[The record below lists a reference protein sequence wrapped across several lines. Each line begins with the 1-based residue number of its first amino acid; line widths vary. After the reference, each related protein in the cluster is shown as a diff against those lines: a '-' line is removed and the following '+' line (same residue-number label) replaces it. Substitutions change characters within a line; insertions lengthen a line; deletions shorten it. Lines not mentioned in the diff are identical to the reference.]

1 MVFSGL
7 TFLLLFLPAVLLVYF
22 IVPKRFKNAV
32 LFLFSLLFYAW
43 GEPVYVVLMLFST
56 VLDFSCGKVVDR
68 YRGTPK
74 AKIGLLV
81 SVFVNLGLLC
91 LFKYTDF
98 FITTINS
105 ITGTAIPLLNLP
117 LPIGISFYT
126 FQTMSYTIDVYR
138 GDAKVQ
144 NNIISFGAYVSL
156 FPQLIAG
163 PIVRYQT
170 IADQINDRTHSFDK
184 FGDGVKRF
192 AVGLAKKVL
201 LANNID
207 LLWSAVSKTDISQL
221 SVVSAWLGAIAFA
234 FQIYFDFSGYSDMAI
249 GLGKIFGFDFLENF
263 NYPYISKSVTEFW
276 RRWHISMGTWFRDYV
291 YIPLGGNRKRFAVQ
305 IRNIAVVWLLTGF
318 WHGASWNYVLWGV
331 FYGILLIIE
340 KLFLLKYL
348 NKAPSFIGHIYAVI
362 CILIGWVFFAFEDI
376 SQGLDY
382 LKVMF
387 GGASAFVTN
396 ETMYQMISYLPL
408 LLICLVASTPVGKI
422 LYGKLKKLKNS
433 TLTSL
438 VSISGM
444 LAVTVLSTAYLI
456 SGSYNPFLYFRF

>member
-22 IVPKRFKNAV
+22 VAPKRFKNAV

-56 VLDFSCGKVVDR
+56 VLDFSCGKAVDR
-68 YRGTPK
+68 FRGTPK

-81 SVFVNLGLLC
+81 SVITNLGLLC

-170 IADQINDRTHSFDK
+170 IADQINERTHSFDK

-192 AVGLAKKVL
+192 TAGLAKKVL
-201 LANNID
+201 LANNIG
-207 LLWSAVSKTDISQL
+207 LLWSAISKTDISQL

-291 YIPLGGNRKRFAVQ
+291 YISLGGNRKGFAVQ

-348 NKAPSFIGHIYAVI
+348 NKAPSFIGHIYAII

-376 SQGLDY
+376 SQGINY
-382 LKVMF
+382 LKIMF

-396 ETMYQMISYLPL
+396 ETLYQLISYLPL
-408 LLICLVASTPVGKI
+408 LLICTVASTPVGKI
-422 LYGKLKKLKNS
+422 LYSKLKELKNNK
-433 TLTSL
+433 LTSL

>member
-32 LFLFSLLFYAW
+32 LFLFGLLFYAW

-201 LANNID
+201 LANNIG
-207 LLWSAVSKTDISQL
+207 LLWSAVSKIDISQL

-340 KLFLLKYL
+340 KLFLLKNL